1 MYYHATGFLSAT
13 NFEWASIVTSF
24 TGGFMVTVT
33 PKNNFVGQSLVT
45 KMLLFLS
52 SSLFSYQRLGY
63 ELLFFFMIQIAWE
76 SPVVLFLM
84 VALFALLLGNF
95 ASLLTYLVLPANCWL
110 GACGTFAGGKL
121 MWLCSVFNWMKVNQH
136 LFYFLSCKCL
146 CLTALGVKRGRRMKL
161 SSKDILYKT

>member
-1 MYYHATGFLSAT
+1 MVMHKVFYTNLSMYYHATGFLSAT

-63 ELLFFFMIQIAWE
+63 ELLFFF
-76 SPVVLFLM
+76 L
-84 VALFALLLGNF
+84 
-95 ASLLTYLVLPANCWL
+95 
-110 GACGTFAGGKL
+110 
-121 MWLCSVFNWMKVNQH
+121 
-136 LFYFLSCKCL
+136 
-146 CLTALGVKRGRRMKL
+146 
-161 SSKDILYKT
+161 